1 MSKRDYYE
9 VLGTARDASEDDIRR
24 AFRSEAR
31 KHHPDTNNGD
41 AQAEARFKE
50 VNEAY
55 QVLQDPARR
64 RIYDQFGHEG
74 LDSPSG
80 GPSSTNFGG
89 IEDVFTHMQDIFQS
103 MFGADRGRGPDG
115 RPHGVA
121 RGRDLKVD
129 FELSFREALFGCEH
143 KVTVKSAVGCTDCG
157 STGAKAGTTPETC
170 SQCGGSGEVQA
181 PRGFIM
187 FTQQC
192 SLCHGAGQVIRHPC
206 MTCAGMGAVE
216 REREVSVKFPPGI
229 ESGQSI
235 CVPGYGMPGPPRTP
249 PGDLYIL
256 VTTRPDNRFQRNGF
270 DLVMSLPILFTQ
282 AVMGGEI
289 TVPVCDRHREDA
301 TTTLSLPPCTHP
313 GTPVRLER
321 LGVPHP
327 SGRGRGDL
335 VVIIDVKMP
344 SRLSRRAQ
352 ELVKELNDELVEQ
365 MNGAASLDDG
375 KKKDHGRSRRG
386 AER

>member
-9 VLGTARDASEDDIRR
+9 VLGVTRDASEDDVRK

-41 AQAEARFKE
+41 VKAEARFKE
-50 VNEAY
+50 INEAY

-64 RIYDQFGHEG
+64 RIYDQFGHDG
-74 LDSPSG
+74 LDNHG
-80 GPSSTNFGG
+80 GPPPTSFGG
-89 IEDVFTHMQDIFQS
+89 IEDVFSHMQDIFQD
-103 MFGADRGRGPDG
+103 MFGGRPRGDG
-115 RPHGVA
+115 RPQGGVA

-157 STGAKAGTTPETC
+157 GSGAKAGTTPETC
-170 SQCGGSGEVQA
+170 SQCGGSGEVQS
-181 PRGFIM
+181 PRGFIV
-187 FTQQC
+187 FAQQC
-192 SLCHGAGQVIRHPC
+192 SLCRGAGQLIRQPC
-206 MTCAGMGAVE
+206 MTCGSLGAVE
-216 REREVSVKFPPGI
+216 REREVSVKFPGGV

-235 CVPGYGMPGPPRTP
+235 CVVGYGMPGPPRTP
-249 PGDLYIL
+249 PGDLYIM
-256 VTTRPDNRFQRNGF
+256 VTVRPDNRFQRNGY

-289 TVPVCDRHREDA
+289 TVPVCDRHRDDA
-301 TTTLSLPPCTHP
+301 TTTLMLPPCTHP
-313 GTPVRLER
+313 GTPLRLER

-344 SRLSRRAQ
+344 ARLSRRAQ

-365 MNGAASLDDG
+365 MNGVAALDDG
-375 KKKDHGRSRRG
+375 KKKDHGRHRRE